1 MAKQD
6 DYIKTALRLPRELHA
21 DLRQSAQ
28 QMGRSLNS
36 DIISRLLGSEKPNL
50 REPVNLSTVAIS
62 TMVKD
67 FESGDEHHPPGQ
79 GCAHDYV
86 RSDRICI
93 ECGKR
98 SSLHNGDT
106 SDERN
111 CAETQTGGFLELHAQ
126 INRLQEEVIAK
137 GQRLSVMF
145 DMHRE
150 FMQLYED
157 LVRDRDN
164 WQVLAEKNNG
174 R

>member
-21 DLRQSAQ
+21 DLCQSAQ
-28 QMGRSLNS
+28 QMGRSLNA
-36 DIISRLLGSEKPNL
+36 DIISRLTKSKNQEGHLVLSKEWFDFLSGLASSPISEKPNL

-62 TMVKD
+62 TTVKD
-67 FESGDEHHPPGQ
+67 FESGAYHH
-79 GCAHDYV
+79 
-86 RSDRICI
+86 
-93 ECGKR
+93 
-98 SSLHNGDT
+98 SST
-106 SDERN
+106 VRN

-137 GQRLSVMF
+137 GQRLSFMF
-145 DMHRE
+145 DMHQE
-150 FMQLYED
+150 FMQRYED
-157 LVRDRDN
+157 LVRNRDN